1 MECDKEGFDRCWD
14 NGEFDKGTVSW
25 NLTNGSTY
33 SLNYIDSLDI
43 DDQSWRGKYG
53 SYPGGGFIV
62 DLPLDYQSSLEI
74 IDFLRSISWL
84 DGATRFLAADFN
96 TYNPSTA
103 LHTVARIAWEMPTG
117 GMYHVINYYVLCTFV
132 TYTIST

>member
-1 MECDKEGFDRCWD
+1 MLETECEKDGFTKCWD
-14 NGEFDKGTVSW
+14 NGEFDKGTVTW
-25 NLTNGSTY
+25 GNGNYTLT
-33 SLNYIDSLDI
+33 YIDSSKI

-62 DLPLDYQSSLEI
+62 DLPLDYQTALKNISY
-74 IDFLRSISWL
+74 LRDIVWM

-96 TYNPSTA
+96 TYNPSTG

-117 GMYHVINYYVLCTFV
+117 GILCIFYIIKVCTV
-132 TYTIST
+132 